1 VDGHPLRLLTIFS
14 RKPERLSQVFPDSQP
29 LSEKSQSSLPGGHLQ
44 GLRSGEMVVKQA
56 AMIPDASSEA
66 RTGAILH
73 RQRFTRRV
81 AYC

>member
-29 LSEKSQSSLPGGHLQ
+29 LSEKSQSSLPGAACRG
-44 GLRSGEMVVKQA
+44 RSGEMVVKQA

>member
-1 VDGHPLRLLTIFS
+1 LVDGHPLRLLTIFS
-14 RKPERLSQVFPDSQP
+14 RKLKRLSQVFPDSQP
-29 LSEKSQSSLPGGHLQ
+29 LSEKLQSSTCRG
-44 GLRSGEMVVKQA
+44 RSGEMVVKQA

-73 RQRFTRRV
+73 GQRFARRV